1 MQEELKDA
9 MGTDHPVL
17 VHKPEGCIFLWIWF
31 RGLPISAE
39 QMYFR
44 LKEKGVLIIP
54 GHLFF
59 PGQEVSPK
67 ILIIA
72 TFWIGN

>member
-9 MGTDHPVL
+9 MGPDHPVL